1 MRQVKENR
9 VVSSDQSSEPMA
21 SHVARRLAVHAPPFI
36 ATFLGP
42 KAVLVPV
49 PRSGLPQRGMLW
61 PALEL
66 ARALLARGF
75 GASIVDC
82 LRRVHPVPKAA
93 IAAPRDRPRAQ
104 THCDSLSVSDPMT
117 IPAEVTL
124 VDDVITR
131 GAQMMGAAQAI
142 WAVRADV
149 IVRGFAVIRTI
160 SRPEDFK
167 SIASPCSGQIDVR
180 RSGDCFRSP

>member
-1 MRQVKENR
+1 
-9 VVSSDQSSEPMA
+9 
-21 SHVARRLAVHAPPFI
+21 
-36 ATFLGP
+36 
-42 KAVLVPV
+42 
-49 PRSGLPQRGMLW
+49 
-61 PALEL
+61 
-66 ARALLARGF
+66 
-75 GASIVDC
+75 
-82 LRRVHPVPKAA
+82 
-93 IAAPRDRPRAQ
+93 
-104 THCDSLSVSDPMT
+104 MT